1 MLPIIFLIDKI
12 LEIYV
17 WILIG
22 SIVFSW
28 LLQFGVLQ
36 GHNPTVRMIGEF
48 LYRITDPVLRPIRNF
63 LPYLGPIDISPMIVI
78 LLIWFIRMELVQLA
92 GYL

>member
-1 MLPIIFLIDKI
+1 MLPVIFLIDKI

-17 WILIG
+17 WILIA
-22 SIVFSW
+22 SI
-28 LLQFGVLQ
+28 GILQ
-36 GHNPTVRMIGEF
+36 GHNPTVRMVGEF

-63 LPYLGPIDISPMIVI
+63 LPYLGPIDISPMVVI